1 LKAGL
6 LIRALI
12 QEECPGILKAFD
24 RYQEIEKTWVN
35 QGSRWVLEE
44 NRFVQQWDEA
54 HKESVERGLSACVE
68 GGGFALGAF
77 AWGRLVGFASVINE
91 RFGGNMEYVQLEQL
105 QVSKGFRGR
114 GIGRRL
120 FDEVCVYARLL
131 GAGKLYISA
140 HPSQETQAF
149 YMALG
154 CTDAQ
159 EIDKALFEAE
169 PFDRHLEYIL

>member
-1 LKAGL
+1 MKD
-6 LIRALI
+6 
-12 QEECPGILKAFD
+12 FD

-35 QGSRWVLEE
+35 QGGRWVLEE

-54 HKESVERGLSACVE
+54 RKESVARGLSICVE

-77 AWGRLVGFASVINE
+77 AFGRLLGFASVSNM

-105 QVSKGFRGR
+105 QVSNGFRGK

-120 FDEVCVYARLL
+120 FDEACVCARLL
-131 GAGKLYISA
+131 GAEKLYISA
-140 HPSQETQAF
+140 HPSRETQAF
-149 YMALG
+149 YMAVG
-154 CTDAQ
+154 CVDAK

-169 PFDRHLEYIL
+169 PFDCHLEYIL